1 MLYSIEYVTD
11 KDKNEKEV
19 LKGAKIFGFNGEDIS
34 VKEVYVGLKYNLE
47 EILGNEIIAKFLGIN
62 NLDVFKAKYEKVGA
76 TGVIYF
82 PELNKYEY
90 LEEGDVVIPFVNSR
104 LVKDSLDKV
113 LRPYKKAA
121 TNRIVKQKLEA
132 KKVCREDLDPAD
144 PLIELKD
151 LSLSRHVSSR

>member
-1 MLYSIEYVTD
+1 M
-11 KDKNEKEV
+11 KKK
-19 LKGAKIFGFNGEDIS
+19 FNGEDIS
-34 VKEVYVGLKYNLE
+34 VKEVYVGLKYSLE
-47 EILGNEIIAKFLGIN
+47 EILNNEIIAKFLGIN
-62 NLDVFKAKYEKVGA
+62 NLEIFKAKYEKVEA
-76 TGVIYF
+76 IGVIYF